1 MEEQKN
7 ETKVVDMQNAGT
19 TSQDD
24 KKLTYEKLNAV
35 AQQLYNENMY
45 LKQEMKKMQYA
56 IKSIDRLDYLLK
68 IIEVDN
74 ESRGNTISFD
84 LSFIAKCV
92 DEIQKLIYP
101 EDADDKKEDFDNT
114 DVKNENVD

>member
-19 TSQDD
+19 TNQDD

-101 EDADDKKEDFDNT
+101 DESDDKENNSEDA

>member
-19 TSQDD
+19 TNQDD

-84 LSFIAKCV
+84 ISFIAKCV

-101 EDADDKKEDFDNT
+101 DESDDKENNSEDA

>member
-7 ETKVVDMQNAGT
+7 ETKVVDMQNAGAAN
-19 TSQDD
+19 QDD

-101 EDADDKKEDFDNT
+101 DESDDKENNSEDA